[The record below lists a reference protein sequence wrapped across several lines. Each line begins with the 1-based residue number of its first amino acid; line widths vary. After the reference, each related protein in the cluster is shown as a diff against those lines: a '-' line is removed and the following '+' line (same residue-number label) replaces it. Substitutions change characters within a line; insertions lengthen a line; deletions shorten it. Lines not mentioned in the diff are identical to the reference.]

1 MWEPSL
7 RDFIRQSTLNFAD
20 AQTVNFVGAYIMRVR
35 VRTVRRDKAVWTY
48 GRMDPFSKNYR
59 SLQAGNLLWNFVGQP
74 TLKLCRPTYFETL
87 QAPDGQLCRCLHYIR
102 GTQWICQSTL
112 KRCRPTYFETLQAP
126 DGQLCRCLT
135 FYTRL
140 IYLVHGAQ
148 RATLRLVTA
157 CHLGIYLYTEY
168 MVAWYIWY
176 IW

>member
-1 MWEPSL
+1 
-7 RDFIRQSTLNFAD
+7 
-20 AQTVNFVGAYIMRVR
+20 MRVR
-35 VRTVRRDKAVWTY
+35 VRTVRRDKAVWYIWTY
-48 GRMDPFSKNYR
+48 GPIFEELSFS
-59 SLQAGNLLWNFVGQP
+59 SGWEP

-102 GTQWICQSTL
+102 GTQWMCQSTL

-168 MVAWYIWY
+168 MVAW
-176 IW
+176 

>member
-1 MWEPSL
+1 MP
-7 RDFIRQSTLNFAD
+7 TLCEYEYVLYVA
-20 AQTVNFVGAYIMRVR
+20 I
-35 VRTVRRDKAVWTY
+35 KLY
-48 GRMDPFSKNYR
+48 GRMDVWTHFR
-59 SLQAGNLLWNFVGQP
+59 RTIVLFRLGP

-102 GTQWICQSTL
+102 GTQWMCQSTL

-168 MVAWYIWY
+168 MVAW
-176 IW
+176 

>member
-1 MWEPSL
+1 MDVWTHFRRTIVLFRLGTYFETL
-7 RDFIRQSTLNFAD
+7 QAADGQLCRCLHYIRGTQWLRQSTLK
-20 AQTVNFVGAYIMRVR
+20 R
-35 VRTVRRDKAVWTY
+35 
-48 GRMDPFSKNYR
+48 
-59 SLQAGNLLWNFVGQP
+59 
-74 TLKLCRPTYFETL
+74 CRPTYFETL

-102 GTQWICQSTL
+102 GTQWMCQSTL

-135 FYTRL
+135 FYIFYTRL

-168 MVAWYIWY
+168 MVAW
-176 IW
+176 